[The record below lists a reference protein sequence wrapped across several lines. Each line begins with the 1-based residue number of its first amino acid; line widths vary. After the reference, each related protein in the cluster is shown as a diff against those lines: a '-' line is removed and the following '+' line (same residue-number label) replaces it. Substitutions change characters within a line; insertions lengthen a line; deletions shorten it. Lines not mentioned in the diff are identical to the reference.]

1 MSECLKYFFTSMGV
15 CVTIILIITCLMFI
29 SEFISDLID
38 DLKWEYKYKHRFDKP
53 PVAKC
58 YCKDC
63 KYYNEI
69 TGNCASHVGWHMA
82 DSWFCWEAT
91 PMKRDPEKTKQI

>member
-1 MSECLKYFFTSMGV
+1 MSECLKYFFTSIGV
-15 CVTIILIITCLMFI
+15 CFTIILILTCLMLI
-29 SEFISDLID
+29 RDFISDLID

-63 KYYNEI
+63 DRYDADMKYCNKFNRYVNDNE
-69 TGNCASHVGWHMA
+69 
-82 DSWFCWEAT
+82 FCSRAT
-91 PMKRDPEKTKQI
+91 PLKHDPEN